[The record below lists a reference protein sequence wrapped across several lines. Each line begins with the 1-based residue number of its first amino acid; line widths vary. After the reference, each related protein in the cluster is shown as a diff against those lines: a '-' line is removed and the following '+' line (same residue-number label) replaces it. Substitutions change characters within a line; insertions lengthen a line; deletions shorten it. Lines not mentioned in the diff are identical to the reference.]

1 MKQKSVAIIVLN
13 YNNAKDT
20 LECLNSINKLININF
35 HTIVVDNHS
44 TDNSVKALLNEFPS
58 LNLIQ
63 SSINGGYAY
72 GNNLAIKKAQE
83 EKYDYVCILN
93 NDVIVEPDFLNQLV
107 AYGDEHPEAGVI
119 GPRICEYEDDQLIE
133 SAGSTVNMNLGKVT
147 RLFHKEKEETVK
159 GKIIPCDYIGGACM
173 LVRMEAIN
181 IVGDIPEDYF
191 LFYEENEWCL
201 KIKQAGFDVVCVAD
215 AKVIHKGSASINKV
229 SGLSEY
235 FMYRNLV
242 IFIRRN
248 GTALNKMIFYPY
260 IVLFSLKSGITKKNG
275 WRFGHYFWDGM
286 VNKNKYQDLK
296 G

>member
-1 MKQKSVAIIVLN
+1 MTHPSVAVIVLN

-20 LECLNSINKLININF
+20 VECLNSIDDLVYDNY
-35 HTIVVDNHS
+35 HVMVVDNCS
-44 TDNSVKALLNEFPS
+44 TDNSIEVLLKEYPALD
-58 LNLIQ
+58 LIT

-72 GNNLAIKKAQE
+72 GNNLAIERAQQ

-93 NDVIVEPDFLNQLV
+93 NDVIVEPDFLSILIEYGLENQV
-107 AYGDEHPEAGVI
+107 AGVI
-119 GPRICEYEDDQLIE
+119 GPRICEYQDSTLIE
-133 SAGSTVNMNLGKVT
+133 SAGSNVNMNYGKVT
-147 RLFHKEKEETVK
+147 RLFHKEKEDVVA

-173 LVRMEAIN
+173 LVSLKAIN
-181 IVGDIPEDYF
+181 QVGLIPENYF

-201 KIKQAGFDVVCVAD
+201 KIKQAGFDVVCVAN

-242 IFIRRN
+242 VFVKRN
-248 GTALNKMIFYPY
+248 GTWQNKLYFYPY
-260 IVLFSLKSGITKKNG
+260 IFLFSLKSGVTKKKG
-275 WRFGHYFWDGM
+275 WRFGQYFIDGM
-286 VNKNKYQDLK
+286 MNKNKYERLK